1 MKATLQRHTT
11 NICTTLLTNPDVFR
25 LAVHCLQTEHT
36 RQKTHQK
43 THCRELVAAVCVS
56 GVKIGKRD
64 HHIDLHCS
72 HLSFPCPTITA
83 SCRSMQSSRFHLA
96 AESVRRSAESMGR
109 NTESPPKAART
120 RKYTPPATA
129 TVSKQAGAFDN
140 TRANKRN
147 AADAATAHPTDAT
160 AGHKKTRKN
169 GKCTPVY
176 RMVNPKLRIIMT
188 K

>member
-129 TVSKQAGAFDN
+129 TVSKQAGHSTTHVQTN
-140 TRANKRN
+140 EMLQTLPQRIPRMPQQGTKRHGRTVN
-147 AADAATAHPTDAT
+147 AHRYTEW
-160 AGHKKTRKN
+160 
-169 GKCTPVY
+169 
-176 RMVNPKLRIIMT
+176 
-188 K
+188 

>member
-96 AESVRRSAESMGR
+96 AESVAAKCGKHGTKHRKPRRKLQEQE
-109 NTESPPKAART
+109 N
-120 RKYTPPATA
+120 YTPPATA
-129 TVSKQAGAFDN
+129 TVSKQAGAF
-140 TRANKRN
+140 
-147 AADAATAHPTDAT
+147 
-160 AGHKKTRKN
+160 
-169 GKCTPVY
+169 
-176 RMVNPKLRIIMT
+176 
-188 K
+188 